1 MQPLSRAELEALP
14 AQRPAQDKR
23 VCRDWDTGNLMT
35 TPDWLRAK
43 YPQQVT
49 LEQARQECANYW
61 TRCDRAGMLAWLLG
75 LLSSC
80 LRLVLAV
87 LHAN

>member
-35 TPDWLRAK
+35 TPDWLRAN
-43 YPQQVT
+43 YPQQVNVGR
-49 LEQARQECANYW
+49 LSVGAAHRSRL
-61 TRCDRAGMLAWLLG
+61 RCGDAF
-75 LLSSC
+75 
-80 LRLVLAV
+80 
-87 LHAN
+87 